1 VVVDQHHVDPR
12 PWHRAMLRQALGR
25 FKSAVLADFALID
38 EMAEFTSEAQRRD
51 DERKHYLR

>member
-1 VVVDQHHVDPR
+1 
-12 PWHRAMLRQALGR
+12 MLRQALGR

-38 EMAEFTSEAQRRD
+38 EMAEFTSEARRRD